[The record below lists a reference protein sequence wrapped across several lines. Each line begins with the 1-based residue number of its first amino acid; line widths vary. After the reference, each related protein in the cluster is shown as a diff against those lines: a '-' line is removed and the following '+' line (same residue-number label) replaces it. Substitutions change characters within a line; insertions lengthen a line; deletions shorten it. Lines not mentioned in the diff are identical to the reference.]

1 MRRSARAQT
10 VQLFAET
17 QTAPAIGG
25 LVLSLPL
32 NEFTL
37 PPEVVLFEPAPGEI
51 HRGGAPAPQGK
62 TGNRLI
68 FLNVPLLDFE
78 QKALDK
84 LHEALKNEKAL
95 APGGTMPGYV
105 RLHAL
110 RLLQQ
115 AKWKVEKAINTIA
128 THLEMRVQ
136 KMPVREDAVLNDLQ
150 TAIMYWHGRD
160 RSCRP
165 ILVWRME
172 KVYALGLDAD
182 RATRMILFILEYD
195 VRYLLVPGRVENWV
209 LLVDLTGCGLSM
221 AASSTFRSITRNVTK
236 LLEEVYCG
244 RNFTTKI
251 FHMPSLLRA
260 IVNSLIPEDKKS
272 KVEFVA
278 DADIPSTMRKMCEP
292 HQLEV
297 QYGGTAPNVKPGEVY
312 PFRFF
317 PHCRGPQSGGK
328 PPLPSLHKVT
338 DRLFHE
344 GVSLDNHDKDLWSD
358 ALQQQPLTSSTAKA
372 MADVDS
378 LEATTTLEGWLKKLG
393 GPEAAAYRE
402 ALGERGEQE
411 LPAPAEDVVP
421 ASSASAAQSPVPV
434 LPDDFFNQDGVKAA
448 VEDEDINKGIF
459 ISEKNPAPLM
469 EGESAAVCC
478 VCTA

>member
-1 MRRSARAQT
+1 MRKSARAQT

-25 LVLSLPL
+25 LVLSLSL

-37 PPEVVLFEPAPGEI
+37 PPEVVLFEPAPEDI
-51 HRGGAPAPQGK
+51 HRGGTLAPQGK

-182 RATRMILFILEYD
+182 RATRMILFILEYA

-317 PHCRGPQSGGK
+317 PHCRGPHSGGK

-344 GVSLDNHDKDLWSD
+344 GVSLDSHDKDLWSYS
-358 ALQQQPLTSSTAKA
+358 LQQQPLTSRTSKA
-372 MADVDS
+372 MAGVEDS

-393 GPEAAAYRE
+393 GPEADAYRE
-402 ALGERGEQE
+402 ALGEQE
-411 LPAPAEDVVP
+411 PAPAEDAVP
-421 ASSASAAQSPVPV
+421 VSSALATQSPVPA

-448 VEDEDINKGIF
+448 VEDEDVNKGLF